1 MEVTFS
7 APENRANL
15 DATILEKDSVIKE
28 VEQSSDKPE
37 RVCSDFIAWPK
48 EEKVIGLPLLQA
60 EEIFHRW
67 QQACPTSV
75 FCPYVQLQWNEV
87 DSLLIDLSH

>member
-1 MEVTFS
+1 MSLLLLGILFPEEVEVTFS

-37 RVCSDFIAWPK
+37 RVCSDFIA
-48 EEKVIGLPLLQA
+48 
-60 EEIFHRW
+60 
-67 QQACPTSV
+67 
-75 FCPYVQLQWNEV
+75 
-87 DSLLIDLSH
+87 